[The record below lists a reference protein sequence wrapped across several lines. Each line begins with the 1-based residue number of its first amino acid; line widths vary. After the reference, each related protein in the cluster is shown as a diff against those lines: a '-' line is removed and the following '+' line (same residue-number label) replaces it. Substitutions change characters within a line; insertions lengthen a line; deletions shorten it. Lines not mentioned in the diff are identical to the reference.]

1 MPRIIGDTI
10 FPKKIPNLNH
20 NLFKGV
26 KIIELIN
33 PNIKKIKD
41 KINDHN
47 LMSPSLIIGY
57 NAIIKK
63 YGKDAEV
70 EGTVSDKNENGLL
83 IRLSGTEVDAY
94 LHQNQLSWTGN
105 SKEYLDK
112 FKNYCQILKIP

>member
-1 MPRIIGDTI
+1 MPRIIGDMI

-57 NAIIKK
+57 SAIIKK
-63 YGKDAEV
+63 TIKK
-70 EGTVSDKNENGLL
+70 TIPKLL
-83 IRLSGTEVDAY
+83 FEL
-94 LHQNQLSWTGN
+94 
-105 SKEYLDK
+105 
-112 FKNYCQILKIP
+112 ILICCSILIIKIL

>member
-57 NAIIKK
+57 IAIIKK
-63 YGKDAEV
+63 TIKK
-70 EGTVSDKNENGLL
+70 TIPKLL
-83 IRLSGTEVDAY
+83 LEPIFISE
-94 LHQNQLSWTGN
+94 
-105 SKEYLDK
+105 
-112 FKNYCQILKIP
+112 FLKLN